1 MVLGDAS
8 RVVIVV
14 LSIVVNAHIDII
26 KYKLALVMAVDD
38 PFPPIDEALINRL
51 KELIPEKCP
60 DLDEKDREI
69 WYYSG
74 QRSMVK
80 MLESVY
86 NEQNN
91 LTKD

>member
-1 MVLGDAS
+1 
-8 RVVIVV
+8 
-14 LSIVVNAHIDII
+14 
-26 KYKLALVMAVDD
+26 MAVDD

-80 MLESVY
+80 MLKSVY